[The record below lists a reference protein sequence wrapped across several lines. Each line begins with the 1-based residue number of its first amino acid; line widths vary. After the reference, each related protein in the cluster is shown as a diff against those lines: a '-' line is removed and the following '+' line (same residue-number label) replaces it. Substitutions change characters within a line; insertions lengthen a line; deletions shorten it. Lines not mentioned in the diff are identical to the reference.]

1 MLAVDQGLTPRPYL
15 GKISQMDVENKLHRT
30 LNAAITQVLRP
41 LFRVLLRHHVSFGA
55 FEELAKRAY
64 IDVVIHDFGIPGKKP
79 SISRASILSGMT
91 RKEVQRL
98 LSEPAGSLVVDGEQ
112 YNRAARVLTAW
123 TRDPEFI
130 SASGEPQPLDPQD
143 GSASFAELVRRHSGD
158 VPMRAVLDELLRVGA
173 VKYGSDGKLELVV
186 RAYVPQRSAVDK
198 LEILGAD
205 VSDLIE
211 TIDHNIEHGDND
223 PRFQRKVMYRSV
235 PVAALKDFRNLS
247 GEQAQRL
254 LEQLDKWL
262 AEHSGPN
269 PPDQPQLP
277 RARVG
282 MGIFYFEQT
291 LETDAPKEN

>member
-1 MLAVDQGLTPRPYL
+1 
-15 GKISQMDVENKLHRT
+15 MDAENKLHRT

-64 IDVVIHDFGIPGKKP
+64 IDVVTRDFGIPGKKP

-98 LSEPAGSLVVDGEQ
+98 LAEPAGSLVVDGEQ

-123 TRDPEFI
+123 TRDPEFVDRR
-130 SASGEPQPLDPQD
+130 GEPKPLDPQE
-143 GSASFAELVRRHSGD
+143 GGASFAELVRRHSGD
-158 VPMRAVLDELLRVGA
+158 VPVRAVLDELLRVGA
-173 VKYGSDGKLELVV
+173 VKYGEDGRLQLVV

-211 TIDHNIEHGDND
+211 TIDHNIEHGNSD

-235 PVAALKDFRNLS
+235 PVGALQDFRKLS

-269 PPDQPQLP
+269 PPDQPHSP

-282 MGIFYFEQT
+282 MGIYYFEQT
-291 LETDAPKEN
+291 LETDAPKEE

>member
-1 MLAVDQGLTPRPYL
+1 
-15 GKISQMDVENKLHRT
+15 MDVESKLHRT

-41 LFRVLLRHHVSFGA
+41 MFRVLLRHNVSFGE

-64 IDVVIHDFGIPGKKP
+64 IDVVIRDFGIPGKKP

-98 LSEPAGSLVVDGEQ
+98 LATPEAELAIDREQ

-123 TRDPEFI
+123 TRDPDFLD
-130 SASGEPQPLDPQD
+130 ARGEPRPLDPQD
-143 GSASFAELVRRHSGD
+143 GTPSFAELVRRHSGD
-158 VPMRAVLDELLRVGA
+158 VPVRAVLDELLRVGA
-173 VKYGSDGKLELVV
+173 VKRNAEGRLELVV

-211 TIDHNIEHGDND
+211 TIDHNIEHGDTD
-223 PRFQRKVMYRSV
+223 PRFQRKVMYRNV
-235 PVAALKDFRNLS
+235 PVDALKDFRQLS
-247 GEQAQRL
+247 GEQAQAL

-262 AEHSGPN
+262 TERFEQE
-269 PPDQPQLP
+269 PDPEPDRP
-277 RARVG
+277 RRRAG
-282 MGIFYFEQT
+282 MGIYYFEQRP
-291 LETDAPKEN
+291 ESVAPQEIRS

>member
-1 MLAVDQGLTPRPYL
+1 
-15 GKISQMDVENKLHRT
+15 MDAQNKLHRT

-64 IDVVIHDFGIPGKKP
+64 IDVVVRDFGIPGKKP

-98 LSEPAGSLVVDGEQ
+98 MSEPAESLVVDGEQ

-123 TRDPEFI
+123 TRDPEFVDRR
-130 SASGEPQPLDPQD
+130 GEPLPLDPHE
-143 GSASFAELVRRHSGD
+143 GRASFAELVRRHSGD
-158 VPMRAVLDELLRVGA
+158 VPVRAVLDELLRVGA
-173 VKYGSDGKLELVV
+173 VKYGEDGRLQLVV

-198 LEILGAD
+198 LEILGTD

-211 TIDHNIEHGDND
+211 TIDHNIEHGDSD

-262 AEHSGPN
+262 AEHSAPN

-282 MGIFYFEQT
+282 MGIYYFEQT
-291 LETDAPKEN
+291 LETDAPKEE